1 MFRPGTIAAG
11 LLLDDSPSAVFLPS
25 AFGYL
30 NVEKLDD
37 VHCNYADASLH
48 SMGGSNYVNRSL
60 YGEFSF
66 LEIGRKATIKSVSFF
81 MLPKSNATKVW
92 CNQNNFL
99 LAYIIFL

>member
-48 SMGGSNYVNRSL
+48 SMGGSS
-60 YGEFSF
+60 
-66 LEIGRKATIKSVSFF
+66 
-81 MLPKSNATKVW
+81 
-92 CNQNNFL
+92 
-99 LAYIIFL
+99 